1 MYGTMKGIVESTK
14 VGYCGGET
22 ENPTYTSVCSGD
34 GHTEAIKLDFVKNE
48 TNFEK
53 ILHVFFNEHS
63 PQWKAKAQYK
73 SAIWCQNEAQYAVAI
88 RMIENL
94 ERDGKGPIKTD
105 VYSPSESSVTSWYD
119 AEDYHQDFYRKQS
132 ARSWI

>member
-1 MYGTMKGIVESTK
+1 MKGIVESTK

-22 ENPTYTSVCSGD
+22 ENPTYTSVCAGD

-53 ILHVFFNEHS
+53 ILEVFFNEHS

-105 VYSPSESSVTSWYD
+105 VYSPWRVP
-119 AEDYHQDFYRKQS
+119 
-132 ARSWI
+132 

>member
-1 MYGTMKGIVESTK
+1 MTGIVESTK

-73 SAIWCQNEAQYAVAI
+73 SAIWCQNEAQHAVAI
-88 RMIENL
+88 KMIENL

-105 VYSPSESSVTSWYD
+105 VYSPSESSVTIWYD
-119 AEDYHQDFYRKQS
+119 AEEYHQDFYSKQS

>member
-1 MYGTMKGIVESTK
+1 MSGIESTR

-34 GHTEAIKLDFVKNE
+34 GQTEAIKLDFKKSE
-48 TNFEK
+48 TSFTK
-53 ILHVFFNEHS
+53 ILEVFFKEHS

-73 SAIWCQNEAQYAVAI
+73 SAIWCQNEEQYPIAMQ
-88 RMIENL
+88 MIEQL

-105 VYSPSESSVTSWYD
+105 VYGPDESSVTPWYD
-119 AEDYHQDFYRKQS
+119 AEEYHQDFYAKQS